1 MASIFRPE
9 AIEGRRQGWLGPI
22 QLVRPVSLSVL
33 TAGVLLVAVGVGAFL
48 GTGQYTRKARVH
60 GVLVPDHGVIRLLP
74 PLAATVA
81 ERRVTEGQA
90 VREGDVLFV
99 LAVDR
104 STANGDTQAAVQQS
118 LSART
123 RSLHDAAQQ
132 QSQLDAEQ
140 RAALQQRVADMQRE
154 LTQIDGEA
162 ELHRQRLALAQ
173 QALARLQ
180 SLQAEHFVAQA
191 QVQAKHE
198 ELLALQAQLR
208 ALERQRATQER
219 EIATLQA
226 QVREL
231 PLRAGARQGEIERD
245 IASLAQ
251 ASAESSAKERL
262 LVRAPRD
269 GVVSAVLADPGQSV
283 TPAMPLASLLP
294 AGAQLQAQLFAPSS
308 AVGFVRPQQPVLL
321 RYEAFPYQKF
331 GHQAGQ
337 VLQVSRTPLQASELA
352 AVPIAG
358 AASAADGEPL
368 YRITVALQRQSV
380 DAYGQAQPL
389 TAGMQIEADVLLE
402 RRSLIEWIFEPLL
415 GLAGKM

>member
-22 QLVRPVSLSVL
+22 QLIRPVSLSVL
-33 TAGVLLVAVGVGAFL
+33 TVLVLLVALGVAAFL
-48 GTGQYTRKARVH
+48 MTGQYTRKARVH
-60 GVLVPDHGVIRLLP
+60 GVLVPNRGVIRLLP
-74 PLAATVA
+74 PQAATVA
-81 ERRVTEGQA
+81 ERRVAEGQA

-104 STANGDTQAAVQQS
+104 ATVSGDTQAAVQQS
-118 LSART
+118 LAERT
-123 RSLHDAAQQ
+123 RSLRDAAQAQ
-132 QSQLDAEQ
+132 TRLDAEQ
-140 RAALQQRVADMQRE
+140 RGALLQRVAAMQRE

-162 ELHRQRLALAQ
+162 ELHRQRLTLTQ

-180 SLQAEHFVAQA
+180 SLQAEHFVTQA

-208 ALERQRATQER
+208 ALERQRAAQER

-358 AASAADGEPL
+358 AASAADSEPL

-415 GLAGKM
+415 GLAGKV